1 MGTGLKKVAII
12 GGGITGLTTAF
23 YLQKWIRERNLPIEI
38 KLIEAAH
45 RLGGKMQTVV
55 RDGFTIERGP
65 DSFLARKTSMI
76 RLAKEVGMEE
86 ELVHNSTGKSYVL
99 VNEKLYSMPGGSIM
113 GIPTEIGPFIT
124 TGLFSIPGKI
134 RAAAD
139 FVLPRSQ
146 SGKDQSLGEFFRR
159 RLGDEVVENLIEPLL
174 SGIYA
179 GDIDQLSLMS
189 TFPQFYEVEQKYRSL
204 IVGMKKSTPA
214 QPKKQTT
221 EKSVGKAK
229 GAFLTF
235 KTGLQSFAEAI
246 EANIDP
252 NTILKGHR
260 VKKISKADQQYE
272 LYLNNG
278 ETLIA
283 DAVVVATPHKITQS
297 MFSDYRFFD
306 PFKSVSS
313 TSVATVALAFPE
325 EAVKKDIDGTGF
337 VVSRNS
343 DYTIT
348 ACTWTHKKW
357 EHSTPKGKVL
367 LRCYV
372 GRAGDET
379 IVDLSDDQIV
389 KIVLDD
395 LSKTMDI
402 TMEPDFAI
410 VSRWNN
416 SMPQYTVGHKQRL
429 ETIRKHLAEE
439 LPGIFLAGASYDGI
453 GVPDCVDQGEA
464 AVKKVLSHLNMDTE
478 MGEAVHL

>member
-1 MGTGLKKVAII
+1 MTEDKQKVVII
-12 GGGITGLTTAF
+12 GGGIAGLTSAF
-23 YLQKWIRERNLPIEI
+23 YLQKTIQENNLPIEI
-38 KLIEAAH
+38 QLIEASH

-65 DSFLARKTSMI
+65 DSFLARKTSI
-76 RLAKEVGMEE
+76 VRLAKEVGMDDK
-86 ELVHNSTGKSYVL
+86 LVPNSTGKSYVL
-99 VNEKLYSMPGGSIM
+99 VNEKLHSMPGGSIM
-113 GIPTEIGPFIT
+113 GVPTEIGPFIT
-124 TGLFSIPGKI
+124 TGLFSVPGKL

-139 FVLPRSQ
+139 FILPRSE
-146 SGKDQSLGEFFRR
+146 SGKDQSLGQFFRR

-204 IVGMKKSTPA
+204 IMGMKKTTPS
-214 QPKKQTT
+214 QPKQAENKD
-221 EKSVGKAK
+221 KKK
-229 GAFLTF
+229 GGFLTF

-246 EANIDP
+246 EAKLDP
-252 NTILKGHR
+252 KTILKGHR
-260 VKKISKADQQYE
+260 VDKIVKSNQQYE
-272 LYLNNG
+272 IYLNNG
-278 ETLIA
+278 ETINADCIIA
-283 DAVVVATPHKITQS
+283 ATPHKVTQT

-306 PFKSVSS
+306 PFKSVPS

-325 EAVKKDIDGTGF
+325 EAIKNEIDGTGF
-337 VVSRNS
+337 VVSRNG
-343 DYTIT
+343 DYSIT

-379 IVDLSDDQIV
+379 IVDLSDDQII

-395 LSKTMDI
+395 LKKTMDI
-402 TMEPDFAI
+402 TLNPDFAI
-410 VSRWNN
+410 VSRWKN

-429 ETIRKHLAEE
+429 ADILEHVKEE
-439 LPGIFLAGASYDGI
+439 LPGVFLAGASYGGV
-453 GVPDCVDQGEA
+453 GVPDCIDQGEL
-464 AVKKVLSHLNMDTE
+464 AVQNVLDYLKVKNFAK
-478 MGEAVHL
+478 EAVQ

>member
-1 MGTGLKKVAII
+1 VTSVTEEKKKVAII
-12 GGGITGLTTAF
+12 GGGIAGLTAAF
-23 YLQKWIRERNLPIEI
+23 YLQKIIHDKKLPLEI
-38 KLIEAAH
+38 KLIEASQ
-45 RLGGKMQTVV
+45 RLGGKMQTVI

-86 ELVHNSTGKSYVL
+86 QLVSNSTGKSYVL
-99 VNEKLYSMPGGSIM
+99 VNDKLYSMPGGSIM

-124 TGLFSIPGKI
+124 TGLFSIPGKL

-139 FVLPRSQ
+139 FVLPRSE
-146 SGKDQSLGEFFRR
+146 GNTDQSLGEFFRR

-179 GDIDQLSLMS
+179 GDIDQMSLMS

-204 IVGMKKSTPA
+204 IVGMKKTTPSKPKIQ
-214 QPKKQTT
+214 QPAEKK
-221 EKSVGKAK
+221 K

-235 KTGLQSFAEAI
+235 KSGLQSFAEGI
-246 EANIDP
+246 EAKLDP
-252 NTILKGHR
+252 NSILKGHR
-260 VKKISKADQQYE
+260 VDKITKTNDQYE

-283 DAVVVATPHKITQS
+283 DCIVAATPHKITQS

-306 PFKSVSS
+306 PLKAVPS

-325 EAVKKDIDGTGF
+325 EAIKKDIDGTGF
-337 VVSRNS
+337 VVSRNG
-343 DYTIT
+343 DYSIT

-357 EHSTPKGKVL
+357 AHSTPKGKVL

-379 IVDLSDDQIV
+379 IVDLSDDRIIQ
-389 KIVLDD
+389 IVLDD
-395 LSKTMDI
+395 LSRTMDI
-402 TMEPDFAI
+402 GIQPEFAV
-410 VSRWNN
+410 VSRWKD

-429 ETIRKHLAEE
+429 ETIRKHIKSE
-439 LPGIFLAGASYDGI
+439 LPGVFLASASYG
-453 GVPDCVDQGEA
+453 GVGLPDCIDQGEE
-464 AVKKVLSHLNMDTE
+464 AVKGVLEYLNVTE
-478 MGEAVHL
+478 

>member
-1 MGTGLKKVAII
+1 VTEEKKKVAII
-12 GGGITGLTTAF
+12 GGGIAGLTAAF
-23 YLQKWIRERNLPIEI
+23 YLQKIIHDKKLPLEI
-38 KLIEAAH
+38 KLIEASQ
-45 RLGGKMQTVV
+45 RLGGKMQTVI

-86 ELVHNSTGKSYVL
+86 QLVSNSTGTSYVL
-99 VNEKLYSMPGGSIM
+99 VNDKLYSMPGGSIM

-124 TGLFSIPGKI
+124 TGLFSIPGKL

-139 FVLPRSQ
+139 FVLPKSE
-146 SGKDQSLGEFFRR
+146 GNTDQSLGEFFRR

-179 GDIDQLSLMS
+179 GDIDQMSLMS

-204 IVGMKKSTPA
+204 IVGMKKTTPSKPKIQ
-214 QPKKQTT
+214 QPAEKK
-221 EKSVGKAK
+221 K

-235 KTGLQSFAEAI
+235 KSGLQSFAEGI
-246 EANIDP
+246 EAKLDP
-252 NTILKGHR
+252 NSILKGHR
-260 VKKISKADQQYE
+260 VDKITKTNDQYE

-283 DAVVVATPHKITQS
+283 DCIVAATPHKITQS
-297 MFSDYRFFD
+297 MFSDYRLFD
-306 PFKSVSS
+306 PLKAVPS

-325 EAVKKDIDGTGF
+325 EAIKKDIDGTGF
-337 VVSRNS
+337 VVSRNG
-343 DYTIT
+343 DYSIT

-357 EHSTPKGKVL
+357 AHSTPKGKVL

-379 IVDLSDDQIV
+379 IVDLSDDRIIQ
-389 KIVLDD
+389 IVLDD
-395 LSKTMDI
+395 LSRTMDI
-402 TMEPDFAI
+402 GIQPEFAV
-410 VSRWNN
+410 VSRWKD

-429 ETIRKHLAEE
+429 ETIRTHIKSE
-439 LPGIFLAGASYDGI
+439 LPGVFLASASYG
-453 GVPDCVDQGEA
+453 GVGLPDCIDQGEE
-464 AVKKVLSHLNMDTE
+464 AVKGVLEYLNVTE
-478 MGEAVHL
+478 

>member
-1 MGTGLKKVAII
+1 VTSVTEEKKKVAII
-12 GGGITGLTTAF
+12 GGGIAGLTAAF
-23 YLQKWIRERNLPIEI
+23 YLQKIIHDKKLPLEI
-38 KLIEAAH
+38 KLIEASQ
-45 RLGGKMQTVV
+45 RLGGKMQTVI

-86 ELVHNSTGKSYVL
+86 QLVSNSTGTSYVL
-99 VNEKLYSMPGGSIM
+99 VNDKLYSMPGGSIM

-124 TGLFSIPGKI
+124 TGLFSIPGKL

-139 FVLPRSQ
+139 FVLPRSE
-146 SGKDQSLGEFFRR
+146 GNTDQSLGEFFRR

-179 GDIDQLSLMS
+179 GDIDQMSLMS

-204 IVGMKKSTPA
+204 IVGMKKTTPSKPKV
-214 QPKKQTT
+214 QPAEKK
-221 EKSVGKAK
+221 K

-235 KTGLQSFAEAI
+235 KSGLQSFAEGI
-246 EANIDP
+246 EAKLDP
-252 NTILKGHR
+252 NSILKGHR
-260 VKKISKADQQYE
+260 VDKITKTNDQYE

-278 ETLIA
+278 DTLIA
-283 DAVVVATPHKITQS
+283 DCIVAATPHKITQS

-306 PFKSVSS
+306 PLKAVPS

-325 EAVKKDIDGTGF
+325 EAIKKDIDGTGF
-337 VVSRNS
+337 VVSRNG
-343 DYTIT
+343 DYSIT

-357 EHSTPKGKVL
+357 AHSTPKGKVL

-379 IVDLSDDQIV
+379 IVDLSDDRIIQ
-389 KIVLDD
+389 IVLDD
-395 LSKTMDI
+395 LSRTMDI
-402 TMEPDFAI
+402 GIQPEFAV
-410 VSRWNN
+410 VSRWKD

-429 ETIRKHLAEE
+429 ETIRKHIKSE
-439 LPGIFLAGASYDGI
+439 LPGVFLASASYG
-453 GVPDCVDQGEA
+453 GVGLPDCIDQGEE
-464 AVKKVLSHLNMDTE
+464 AVKGVLEYLNVTE
-478 MGEAVHL
+478 